1 MLFSG
6 ARDGTAYCFAICT
19 AWRPLRSYACSQ
31 YPPAHHPPKKQST
44 GLFFQTEYAL
54 LGFKSPHIK
63 TKKHPFGWFFVLVR
77 ETGLEPV
84 RCEPHAPQTC
94 ASASSATLAYS
105 IRRCS
110 LATPLLYQNL
120 FGLSTP
126 FCSFFVFYFL
136 YQISP
141 QKPWFLWGYCYIL
154 FSCDATSY
162 VHAAC
167 RCV

>member
-94 ASASSATLAYS
+94 ASASSATLAFRSSRCRRVILYYTYFRLS
-105 IRRCS
+105 IPFFKIIKKIFQPFSHLIFPSHLIFHPVR
-110 LATPLLYQNL
+110 YII
-120 FGLSTP
+120 LST
-126 FCSFFVFYFL
+126 
-136 YQISP
+136 Q
-141 QKPWFLWGYCYIL
+141 
-154 FSCDATSY
+154 
-162 VHAAC
+162 
-167 RCV
+167 